1 MKVSA
6 SIYSNN
12 QKQLA
17 DLIDELDAHRI
28 DYFHVDCNND
38 PKVFDDIRFI
48 RTISKTPVD
57 LHIISSTPEKYF
69 DAIIENNVEFVSFQ
83 YENLTKKL
91 TLPANWQSKTG
102 LAITSST
109 AVDVFKQYE
118 HFDFVLMM
126 TTTPGQSGGRF
137 RHENFKK
144 IREFKS
150 KFPSKKIQVDGG
162 VNEEVSFILR
172 NMAVDSI
179 VSGSYLLNHD
189 YIGAQLMSLKSN
201 AVDSHYQ
208 VKDFKIDLEESPV
221 ITNQN
226 PSFIEILQSIED
238 GNMGFTILTDNE
250 KKLKGII
257 SNADVRRGLL
267 KNKSDL
273 RSVSVDSMINRNPVL
288 INENATVTEML
299 SLIKSHNFAILFLP
313 VVDDHQCVTGSMMFN
328 NLIKGES

>member
-17 DLIDELDAHRI
+17 DLIHELDAHHI
-28 DYFHVDCNND
+28 DYFHIDCNDD
-38 PKVFDDIRFI
+38 PKVFEDIQFI
-48 RTISKTPVD
+48 RTISKTAID
-57 LHIISSTPEKYF
+57 LHVISSSPEKYF
-69 DAIIENNVEFVSFQ
+69 DFISSNKVEFVSFQ
-83 YENLTKKL
+83 YENLVKPLKISDDWHS
-91 TLPANWQSKTG
+91 NTG
-102 LAITSST
+102 LAITSAT
-109 AVDVFKQYE
+109 PVDVFKQYE
-118 HFDFVLMM
+118 HLDFVLMM

-137 RHENFKK
+137 RHENFNK
-144 IREFKS
+144 IREFRS

-172 NMAVDSI
+172 NMGVDSI

-201 AVDSHYQ
+201 AVESHYQ

-221 ITNQN
+221 ITNEY

-273 RSVSVDSMINRNPVL
+273 LAGSVDSMINRKPVL

-313 VVDDHQCVTGSMMFN
+313 VVDDQNRVTGSVMFN